1 VAFYDYRCDADG
13 VFEISR
19 PLGSAPASVACPVC
33 LSDARR
39 VFSTP
44 MLGTT
49 APKELVGAIEHA
61 EKTRHEPDVV
71 TSLPPAPAHKRT
83 PVLPLTPTLRRLPR
97 P

>member
-1 VAFYDYRCDADG
+1 VAIYEYRCDADG
-13 VFEISR
+13 AFEVNR
-19 PLGSAPASVACPVC
+19 PLGTQPESAACPVC
-33 LSDARR
+33 GGDARR

-44 MLGTT
+44 MLSSSRRDL
-49 APKELVGAIEHA
+49 AAAIDHA

-71 TSLPPAPAHKRT
+71 TSLPPRPAHKRT